1 MRRRRT
7 TSHENGFG
15 RQDLEAGSGALG
27 LPRHAGAPAK
37 SRIGYLIFM
46 TALTDEPDE
55 QDEQLNLAQA
65 IRDMLG

>member
-15 RQDLEAGSGALG
+15 RQDLEVGSGL
-27 LPRHAGAPAK
+27 LRHAGAPAK
-37 SRIGYLIFM
+37 SRIAYLIFM
-46 TALTDEPDE
+46 TALTEEP
-55 QDEQLNLAQA
+55 DEQLNLAQA